1 MQHVGKKVG
10 EKLPVLRKVQQFN
23 ASEGESSRLK
33 DNTSID
39 SDGFVDSDYV
49 IEDGD
54 DEILETF
61 LDAAGDEPKLRDN
74 KKAKGSSLKAFEVSR
89 PDVVSDEEDTNEEGL
104 ELPDTDGEGECG
116 HGLKSFRDA
125 DMQNPAFSVGL
136 VFPSVE

>member
-1 MQHVGKKVG
+1 MGKKVG

-23 ASEGESSRLK
+23 ASEGESSGSK

-74 KKAKGSSLKAFEVSR
+74 KLKA
-89 PDVVSDEEDTNEEGL
+89 
-104 ELPDTDGEGECG
+104 
-116 HGLKSFRDA
+116 A
-125 DMQNPAFSVGL
+125 A
-136 VFPSVE
+136 